1 MVVILPTSSERKS
14 LLYSLPSCVWPATS
28 RVNPSN
34 TPLSA
39 SQSMFSAPWV
49 WVGVASGSAE
59 GAVVGADT
67 EPGAGVA
74 MGAGVADG
82 EEAGC
87 GVGVG

>member
-1 MVVILPTSSERKS
+1 
-14 LLYSLPSCVWPATS
+14 
-28 RVNPSN
+28 
-34 TPLSA
+34 
-39 SQSMFSAPWV
+39 MFSAPWV
-49 WVGVASGSAE
+49 GVGVASGSAE